1 MLTAINN
8 QQQTLGAKLNIKNIN
23 MPHKE
28 EISKEFAKIT
38 KHYKEDTL
46 DISAELIFRD
56 DGSAFKNTNFACN
69 GTDIGYLP
77 KLKNFKNFCKEHSPK
92 EIAKS

>member
-1 MLTAINN
+1 
-8 QQQTLGAKLNIKNIN
+8 

-56 DGSAFKNTNFACN
+56 EKNIA
-69 GTDIGYLP
+69 P
-77 KLKNFKNFCKEHSPK
+77 KIRIS
-92 EIAKS
+92 ID

>member
-8 QQQTLGAKLNIKNIN
+8 QQQSFGAKLNIKNIN

-38 KHYKEDTL
+38 KHYKEIKTKVINNEMKSL
-46 DISAELIFRD
+46 DEMIYGMLEASI
-56 DGSAFKNTNFACN
+56 
-69 GTDIGYLP
+69 
-77 KLKNFKNFCKEHSPK
+77 
-92 EIAKS
+92 